1 MIPTQPSTSVASQ
14 PLERTARPDRDEK
27 TWNAAVAFEAGF
39 LAEML
44 NSTGL
49 NSVEGS
55 FGGGPGEEA
64 FSSLLTRSYAE
75 KLSENGGI
83 GLAEHVY
90 RALIEGGAGS

>member
-1 MIPTQPSTSVASQ
+1 MIPIQPQAAPSPQTVQNAAF
-14 PLERTARPDRDEK
+14 PERDEK

-75 KLSENGGI
+75 KLAENGGF

-90 RALIEGGAGS
+90 RALVEGGARA